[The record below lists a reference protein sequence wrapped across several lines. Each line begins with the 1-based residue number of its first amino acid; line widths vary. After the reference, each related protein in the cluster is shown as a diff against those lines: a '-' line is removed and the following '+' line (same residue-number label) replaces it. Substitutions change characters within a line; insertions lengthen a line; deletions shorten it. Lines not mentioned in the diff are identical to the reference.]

1 MTATEAYLD
10 VANRYIS
17 SCEEHI
23 TNNIDIQEVLGFK
36 SYHAF
41 ESVGGAFNSYRGET
55 IPRRHQDKI
64 NLFVLNARREGL
76 PNQKAIATIAILL
89 NSLRNKCLYPDFDGT
104 NYISTQDQISLSDAK
119 NLVRR
124 VKGIITTIERQV

>member
-1 MTATEAYLD
+1 MTETRAYLD

-23 TNNIDIQEVLGFK
+23 NNNINVQEVLGFK

-41 ESVGGAFNSYRGET
+41 ESIGGAYNSYKGVR
-55 IPRRHQDKI
+55 IPRKHQDKI
-64 NLFVLNARREGL
+64 NLFVINARRDRL
-76 PNQKAIATIAILL
+76 PNQKAIATLAILL
-89 NSLRNKCLYPDFDGT
+89 NSLRNKCLYPDYDGT
-104 NYISTQDQISLSDAK
+104 DYIPSQDQISLPDAQ

-124 VKGIITTIERQV
+124 VKGIITFVEGQV